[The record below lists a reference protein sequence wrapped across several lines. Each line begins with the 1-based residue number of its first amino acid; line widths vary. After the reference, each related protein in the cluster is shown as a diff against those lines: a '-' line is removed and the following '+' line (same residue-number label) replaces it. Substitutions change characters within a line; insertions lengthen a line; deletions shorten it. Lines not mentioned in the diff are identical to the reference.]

1 MSNFNKSHVI
11 QEITLETID
20 GSKSVDL
27 RTSCGDI
34 NYFEGLFESSLYM
47 TVNIIESA
55 GVYSSFPVRGG
66 ERVRIKIKHDS
77 GELDTTT
84 DLELF
89 VYKISNLIQQNNK
102 ETFTLHLTSK
112 ELFVNETTF
121 LYRKY
126 TGKISDTVRTILSK
140 EIKTSRIGTIDS
152 TTNAYDFMGNYK
164 KPFQTLIWLSAK
176 SIGTIQNKKTAGSAG
191 FLFFQNRKGFH
202 YRSIDELF
210 NQLNTTKE
218 YFTYYQSHV
227 SEFGN
232 RNNNF
237 KILSDPI
244 WSQTSE
250 IIEDLKIGKFASSNF
265 FYDII
270 TRKPEFHKYTLEQS
284 LPLFQDRL
292 SGQAEQ
298 EVIPEGLQGRPSRIM
313 LKVIDN
319 GTLSSAGDLK
329 TQQDQPFYQSQSIM
343 RYNLLF
349 GTTLNITVPCNLALQ
364 CGDVIKLEF
373 PDTSNPN
380 YSRNDLNVS
389 GLYLIKEL
397 RHIFMT
403 GKERTSLTLVR
414 DSFGEKL

>member
-11 QEITLETID
+11 QEITLESTD

-27 RTSCGDI
+27 KTACGDI
-34 NYFEGLFESSLYM
+34 NYFEDLFESALYA
-47 TVNIIESA
+47 TVNIIDSA

-66 ERVRIKIKHDS
+66 ERVKIKIKHGS
-77 GELDTTT
+77 GEFDTTQ
-84 DLELF
+84 DLQLF
-89 VYKISNLIQQNNK
+89 VYKISNLVQQNNK
-102 ETFTLHLTSK
+102 ESFTLHLVSR

-126 TGKISDTVRTILSK
+126 TGKISDTVQSILSK
-140 EIKTSRIGTIDS
+140 EIKTSRIGRIDS
-152 TTNAYDFMGNYK
+152 TTNTYDFMGNYK
-164 KPFQTLIWLSAK
+164 KPFQTIIWLSSK

-191 FLFFQNRKGFH
+191 FLFFQNRTGFQF
-202 YRSIDELF
+202 RSIDELF

-227 SEFGN
+227 SEYGN
-232 RNNNF
+232 INNNF

-244 WSQTSE
+244 WSQTVE
-250 IIEDLKIGKFASSNF
+250 IIEDLKLGTYSSSNL

-284 LPLFQDRL
+284 LPLFKDRL
-292 SGQAEQ
+292 AGQADSTL
-298 EVIPEGLQGRPSRIM
+298 IPDGLQGRPSRVM
-313 LKVIDN
+313 LKVIDT
-319 GTLSSAGDLK
+319 GTLSSAGDLTTK
-329 TQQDQPFYQSQSIM
+329 QDQPFYQSQSIM

-349 GTTLNITVPCNLALQ
+349 ATTLNITVPCNLALQ
-364 CGDVIKLEF
+364 CGDVIRLKF

-389 GLYLIKEL
+389 GLYLIKKL

-414 DSFGEKL
+414 DSYGEKL

>member
-1 MSNFNKSHVI
+1 MSNFNKSHI
-11 QEITLETID
+11 IEEITLESPD
-20 GSKSVDL
+20 KNKSVDL
-27 RTSCGDI
+27 RRACGDI
-34 NYFEGLFESSLYM
+34 NYFEGLFESTLYL
-47 TVNIIESA
+47 TVDIVESA

-66 ERVRIKIKHDS
+66 ERVKIKIRHDS
-77 GELDTTT
+77 GNLDATT
-84 DLELF
+84 EIQLF

-102 ETFTLHLTSK
+102 ESFTLHLASK
-112 ELFVNETTF
+112 ELFINETTF

-126 TGKISDTVRTILSK
+126 TGKISDTVKTILQK
-140 EIKTSRIGTIDS
+140 EIKTDRIGKIDP
-152 TTNAYDFMGNYK
+152 TTNTYDFMGNYK
-164 KPFQTLIWLSAK
+164 KPFQTMIWLSAK

-191 FLFFQNRKGFH
+191 FLFFQNRSGFH
-202 YRSIDELF
+202 FRSIDELF
-210 NQLNTTKE
+210 NQLNTTDK

-227 SEFGN
+227 TEFGSKD
-232 RNNNF
+232 NNF

-250 IIEDLKIGKFASSNF
+250 IIQDLKIGKYSSSNF

-284 LPLFQDRL
+284 LPLFKDRL
-292 SGQAEQ
+292 SGQAEN
-298 EVIPEGLQGRPSRIM
+298 EVIPENLQGKPSRIM

-329 TQQDQPFYQSQSIM
+329 TKQDQPFYQSQSIM

-349 GTTLNITVPCNLALQ
+349 GTTLNITVPCNLSLQ
-364 CGDVIKLEF
+364 CGDVVKLEF
-373 PDTSNPN
+373 PDTSNPK

-403 GKERTSLTLVR
+403 GKERTSLSLVR